1 MSPVTATYRH
11 SQFTAAPERL
21 SVAEIW
27 AVAKSL
33 RSQLAAAAFER
44 RVPLDDI
51 GERLSR
57 LEINGI
63 GFDVDWDLDH
73 RVVNRAGRQVMGVTE
88 YDQASPDCVLVS
100 VNGPMLEGSDTL
112 LRSTIA
118 HEIGHLVF
126 DAPGWILI
134 PPDAPV
140 RSGFDGMKNLRDP
153 REVRANELMGA
164 LLVPPWLLR
173 VDWQRQ
179 AKRHRFPAAERPSTV
194 LAGAPAFDGLALD
207 ADAVVDAIFALAER
221 YGVSESFI
229 QVRLERYDLLRSGR
243 AWSGL

>member
-1 MSPVTATYRH
+1 MPPVTAVYRH
-11 SQFTAAPERL
+11 SQFTAVPERL

-33 RSQLAAAAFER
+33 RSQLAAAGFER

-63 GFDVDWDLDH
+63 AFEVDWDLDH

-88 YDQASPDCVLVS
+88 YDKASPDCVLVS
-100 VNGPMLEGSDTL
+100 VNGPMLEGCDTL

-126 DAPGWILI
+126 DAPGWIMV
-134 PPDAPV
+134 PPEAPV
-140 RSGFDGMKNLRDP
+140 RSGFDAMRNRRDP

-179 AKRHRFPAAERPSTV
+179 AKRHRFPAAEQPSTI
-194 LAGAPAFDGLALD
+194 LSGAPAYDGPLLD
-207 ADAVVDAIFALAER
+207 ADAVLDAIFALAER
-221 YGVSESFI
+221 YGVSESFMR
-229 QVRLERYDLLRSGR
+229 VRLERYDLLRGRR
-243 AWSGL
+243 AWPDF